1 MSTLAVVCTALILCV
16 MKKLKLSFINPC
28 ANGFDFLQGML
39 HNLRTITVLYEKF
52 IFIFDIENSIF
63 Y

>member
-1 MSTLAVVCTALILCV
+1 MSTGCTALILCV
-16 MKKLKLSFINPC
+16 MKKLKLSFMNPC

-39 HNLRTITVLYEKF
+39 YNLRTATVLYE
-52 IFIFDIENSIF
+52 SLF